1 MSAFLCLYATLA
13 VGAALAQESVSPLP
27 PPVTRGFYRAN
38 WFEFLN
44 ALLEDEG
51 ATANQSLTRLR
62 RGAQAV
68 GVRYLSDFSR
78 TAVTQG
84 RRAERQG
91 QFARAGRAYDAAIAL
106 DATSF
111 DAVASKIGFL
121 VRRKQYGKA
130 LALVP
135 EAGASLIRT
144 REARFALF
152 SSAGLWLAVGFCA
165 AAFATVLILL
175 ARSWPR
181 LTHDLGEWAG
191 RRFGT
196 GAALPATLIA
206 LGLPLGAGLGPW
218 WLLLWWAVLL
228 FPYASRTERGI
239 VAAGLLVA
247 ALFPLLLTTIGREN
261 IIRRSPLYVAAVDLE
276 EQREDGAAED
286 GLRQASSV
294 FEEDPDVWFLL
305 GMYAQRAGDIQRAV
319 SSYDRA
325 VAADAK
331 DYRAFVNRGNV
342 RFEEGD
348 YGEAIRD
355 YTAAIERNPGAAEA
369 FYNLSVARGES
380 YDFQG
385 QARAIAQ
392 ARAVSESSVDAWS
405 SRLTLSRVVPAAY
418 SVGRARERIE
428 RWNAQ
433 SKSRRLPGQLPA
445 RGLLRALRSP
455 ATLGPLAALTAALL
469 WSWWRG
475 RRGVASEC
483 VRCGRPFC
491 SRCKRYGDSPLFCT
505 PCVRLEIR
513 REEAAIEAH
522 VEQTREIRRRI
533 AWRDRACR
541 AFSLLLP
548 GSHAYFSESP
558 GRGFAVLF
566 GFFFALAAAAIGW
579 RFFEIRPL
587 TPGLAWR
594 PLTVAG
600 AATAALIWLI
610 GNTSSWRKSHGA

>member
-1 MSAFLCLYATLA
+1 
-13 VGAALAQESVSPLP
+13 PLP

-44 ALLEDEG
+44 ALLEDDD

-78 TAVTQG
+78 TAVYQG

-91 QFARAGRAYDAAIAL
+91 QLARAARAYDAAIAL

-121 VRRKQYGKA
+121 VRQRQFGEA
-130 LALVP
+130 LALLP
-135 EAGASLIRT
+135 EAGGALIRT
-144 REARFALF
+144 REARFALL
-152 SSAGLWLAVGFCA
+152 SSLLLWLAFAVCA
-165 AAFATVLILL
+165 AALATVVILL
-175 ARSWPR
+175 VRSWPR
-181 LTHDLGEWAG
+181 LGHDFGEWAG
-191 RRFGT
+191 RRFGP
-196 GAALPATLIA
+196 GAGLPATLLA
-206 LGLPLGAGLGPW
+206 LGVPLAAGLGPW
-218 WLLLWWAVLL
+218 WLLLWWAVIL
-228 FPYASRTERGI
+228 FPYASRPERTI
-239 VAAGLLVA
+239 VSVGLLVMA
-247 ALFPLLLTTIGREN
+247 IVPPLLTAIGREN

-294 FEEDPDVWFLL
+294 FDEDPDVWFLL
-305 GMYAQRAGDIQRAV
+305 GMYAQRAGDTQRAIGF
-319 SSYDRA
+319 YDRA
-325 VAADAK
+325 IEAGPK

-342 RFEEGD
+342 HFEEGD

-355 YTAAIERNPGAAEA
+355 YLAAVERNPREAEA
-369 FYNLSVARGES
+369 LYNLSVARGES

-392 ARAVSESSVDAWS
+392 ARAVSETSVDAWS

-418 SVGRARERIE
+418 SVGHARERIE

-433 SKSRRLPGQLPA
+433 AKSRRLPGRLPE

-455 ATLGPLAALTAALL
+455 STLGPLAALLLALCGA
-469 WSWWRG
+469 WWRG
-475 RRGVASEC
+475 RRGVAGEC

-491 SRCKRYGDSPLFCT
+491 ARCKRYGDPALFCT

-513 REEAAIEAH
+513 REEPGIEAH
-522 VEQTREIRRRI
+522 VEQTRETHRRI
-533 AWRDRACR
+533 AGRDRACR
-541 AFSLLLP
+541 TLSLILP
-548 GSHAYFSESP
+548 GAHAYFSEHP
-558 GRGFAVLF
+558 AKGFAALLA
-566 GFFFALAAAAIGW
+566 FFFALAAAAIGW

-587 TPGLAWR
+587 APGLPWR
-594 PLTVAG
+594 PLTMVA
-600 AATAALIWLI
+600 AAAALTLWLG
-610 GNTSSWRKSHGA
+610 GNAVAWRKSHGA